1 MRENLMRRRAYSV
14 GVQPSSRMGSGG
26 FAHRRN
32 YILEEQN
39 YEAMY
44 PFAKK
49 RKIPL
54 NGGESEA

>member
-1 MRENLMRRRAYSV
+1 MRRRAYSV